1 MVFLYL
7 RRFLIGKKRIFFR
20 NHDKYHILPRD
31 VLLFLSHTIRGMS
44 VIYLLISISIIVAI
58 AFLYAFLRAVKT
70 GQYDDDYTPSVRMLF
85 DDELVKS
92 GEREEESGENR
103 KKNIENRK

>member
-1 MVFLYL
+1 
-7 RRFLIGKKRIFFR
+7 
-20 NHDKYHILPRD
+20 
-31 VLLFLSHTIRGMS
+31 MS

-85 DDELVKS
+85 DDELVKDS
-92 GEREEESGENR
+92 KEMRNNGKVEVLSEENN
-103 KKNIENRK
+103 KPNIKTK